1 MRLTFCA
8 TVVSFCL
15 APAALADDT
24 AAANEAFAEIAAK
37 LAAPEVL
44 RGNFEQTRE
53 IAMLS
58 KPLESSGRFLLSDMG
73 LYWQQDR
80 PVASVMIADA
90 DRLLQSVGDGALRS
104 IDVAKNP
111 VVLSFSQ
118 SFLSIFSGGEE
129 GLRENF
135 DVEFKPAGD
144 ESGTWEIILTPTRF
158 PMSEAV
164 ESIILTGREYIETL
178 TVINRTSD
186 KTVIHFSELQ
196 TNPDHLTEHEI
207 ELYAR

>member
-1 MRLTFCA
+1 MFCA
-8 TVVSFCL
+8 TAASFCL
-15 APAALADDT
+15 ALAALADDT
-24 AAANEAFAEIAAK
+24 VATNETFAEIAAK
-37 LAAPEVL
+37 LAAPQVL

-58 KPLESSGRFLLSDMG
+58 RPLESSGRFLLSDMG
-73 LYWQQDR
+73 LYWQQDS
-80 PVASVMIADA
+80 PVASVMIADS
-90 DRLLQSVGDGALRS
+90 DRLLQSVGDGALQS

-118 SFLSIFSGGEE
+118 SFLSIFSGGEA

-135 DVEFKPAGD
+135 GVEFTPASD
-144 ESGTWEIILTPTRF
+144 KSGTWEIALTPTRF

-164 ESIILTGREYIETL
+164 ASIILTGREYIETL

-186 KTVIHFSELQ
+186 TTVIHFSELQ